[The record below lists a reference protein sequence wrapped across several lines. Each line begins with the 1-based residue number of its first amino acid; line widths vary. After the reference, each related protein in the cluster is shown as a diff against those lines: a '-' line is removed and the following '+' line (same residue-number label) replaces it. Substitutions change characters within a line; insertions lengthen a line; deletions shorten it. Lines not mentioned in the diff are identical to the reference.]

1 MKNTTH
7 GLLGLATTVALGSLA
22 QAQITISEIFY
33 NPPSTDGTQEY
44 FELAGPAGAS
54 LDGLTFLVIEGDT
67 TGAGVVDQ
75 VLSLDGQTIGTN
87 GIFLWRDDALVLLPD
102 PTASGASIFVQ
113 DFTPDIEN
121 GVNTFAL
128 ISGTPPALGTDLDA
142 DNDGVL
148 DAPVGF
154 TVLDA
159 IAVFDNT
166 GADFVYNDQLGFPD
180 GIVPRTTGPVPAS
193 HSPSGVYRFQDPDGN
208 AFTWGSGVILGPAFV
223 GPFAYDIAG
232 DRALGFNEIGVATQ
246 DLDGGFPNVVTASLG
261 TIGAGFSIA
270 TGGTQELR
278 LAAGAA
284 RAGDLYLLVGSLSGT
299 TPGLPVDSFVLPLN
313 FDFYSNLTLTTPN
326 SGFLPGSLGFL
337 DANGRASAAFTLP
350 AAAPVAG
357 PLDIHHAFLT
367 IDLSTFAVSFTSN
380 AALVRLVP

>member
-1 MKNTTH
+1 MKHTSH
-7 GLLGLATTVALGSLA
+7 CLLGMATTVALGSLA

-33 NPPSTDGTQEY
+33 NPPSSDNTQEY
-44 FELAGPAGAS
+44 IELAGPAGAS

-75 VLSLDGQTIGTN
+75 VLSLDGQTIGSN

-102 PTASGASIFVQ
+102 PTSSGATIFVQ
-113 DFTPDIEN
+113 DFSPDIEN
-121 GVNTFAL
+121 GVNTFVL
-128 ISGTPPALGTDLDA
+128 ISGTPPALGSDLDT
-142 DNDGVL
+142 DNDGVI
-148 DAPVGF
+148 DVAIDF

-159 IAVFDNT
+159 VGVFDNT
-166 GADFVYNDQLGFPD
+166 GLDFVYNTQLGFPD
-180 GIVPRTTGPVPAS
+180 GIVPRTAGPVPAS

-223 GPFAYDIAG
+223 GPFAYSIDT
-232 DRALGFNEIGVATQ
+232 DRALGFNEIGIATQ
-246 DLDGGFPNVVTASLG
+246 ELDGGFPNTVTASLG

-284 RAGDLYLLVGSLSGT
+284 RAGHLYLMVGSLSGT
-299 TPGLPVDSFVLPLN
+299 TPGLPIDSFVLPLN
-313 FDFYSNLTLTTPN
+313 FDVYSNLTLNSPN
-326 SGFLPGSLGFL
+326 SAFLPGSLGFL
-337 DANGRASAAFTLP
+337 DGNGRASAAFTLP

-357 PLDIHHAFLT
+357 PLDIHHAYLT
-367 IDLSTFAVSFTSN
+367 IDLATFAVSFTSN